1 MLTPALDEQAFIS
14 EEIEDM
20 REQMVSL
27 GNQLGFMHP
36 EVQHCSRQL
45 DQLLLRYYEA
55 DKTDNRK

>member
-1 MLTPALDEQAFIS
+1 MLTPALDEQASIS

-27 GNQLGFMHP
+27 GKRLGLMHP

-45 DQLLLRYYEA
+45 DQLVLRYYEA
-55 DKTDNRK
+55 HKADRR

>member
-1 MLTPALDEQAFIS
+1 MLTPALDEQASIS

-27 GNQLGFMHP
+27 GNQFGFMHP

-55 DKTDNRK
+55 EKTDSRK